1 MSVLQREYLFSV
13 NQYNEP
19 LVVEGK
25 AAIALMLIRI
35 ILLEPGSDPLHPK
48 MGVGIKNYRY
58 SFNQLEELKAKVEE
72 QIRTYLPEFQNATVA
87 LNRTEDKLCNI
98 EITINDV
105 VYIYDSATAPV
116 AISLEE
122 IQG

>member
-1 MSVLQREYLFSV
+1 MAVLQREYLFSV
-13 NQYNEP
+13 NKYNEP
-19 LVVEGK
+19 TVAEGK
-25 AAIALMLIRI
+25 AAIALMLIRL
-35 ILLEPGSDPLHPK
+35 ILLDPGSDPLHPQ

-58 SFNQLEELKAKVEE
+58 AFNQLEELRVKIEE
-72 QIRTYLPEFQNATVA
+72 QIQTYLPEFQNATVV
-87 LNRTEDKLCNI
+87 LTRTEDKLCNI

-105 VYIYDSATAPV
+105 VYVYDSATAPI